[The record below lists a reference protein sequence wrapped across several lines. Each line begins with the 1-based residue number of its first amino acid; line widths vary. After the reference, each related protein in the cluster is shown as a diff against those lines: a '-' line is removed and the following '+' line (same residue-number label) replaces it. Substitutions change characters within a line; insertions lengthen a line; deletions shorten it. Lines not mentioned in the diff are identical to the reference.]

1 VRVLRSSV
9 GRSPRIGCTPCSR
22 RTCPSHIDIHH
33 DARHAINAVGRHFG
47 ILLDGTVANMT
58 RKLDDPVMYLDPNRS
73 GYDTLFTI
81 KLGNDLF
88 LYLHIVLH

>member
-1 VRVLRSSV
+1 
-9 GRSPRIGCTPCSR
+9 
-22 RTCPSHIDIHH
+22 
-33 DARHAINAVGRHFG
+33 
-47 ILLDGTVANMT
+47 MT
-58 RKLDDPVMYLDPNRS
+58 RKLDDPVMYLDSNCS